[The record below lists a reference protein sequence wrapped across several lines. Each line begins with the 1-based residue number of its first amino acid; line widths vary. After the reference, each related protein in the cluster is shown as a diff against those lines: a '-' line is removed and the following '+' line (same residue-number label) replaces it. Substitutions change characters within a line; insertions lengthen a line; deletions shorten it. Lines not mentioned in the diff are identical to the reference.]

1 MQITIPKQQ
10 QPPKKSNT
18 LVMLFV
24 CVCVF
29 LWLIFSSLNLR
40 STRFFSMKTSCGKN
54 PTGDVSME
62 QICLGGASKHF
73 LLTSSEMPEDV
84 VMLGSC
90 VCLGWVG
97 GSFG

>member
-1 MQITIPKQQ
+1 
-10 QPPKKSNT
+10 
-18 LVMLFV
+18 
-24 CVCVF
+24 
-29 LWLIFSSLNLR
+29 
-40 STRFFSMKTSCGKN
+40 MKTSCGKN